1 MCGQEKELWN
11 ELSSSVLWLLLFFSL
26 HTGHLRPGHLSCQC
40 NLMPISLVTEKVMRC
55 HHPLLL
61 SYTFTKWKYNSRKN
75 TTGLYMKRWKKTDLK
90 SVATAGLLGKMAL
103 CKMKAVLHEVSV
115 MGWIVFPQKGILK
128 SQPLAPV
135 NVSLPEKR
143 VFADLIKLRSSRA
156 RLEWALNPMTG
167 VIEQLHSECPTQLG
181 LPLKSGCS

>member
-1 MCGQEKELWN
+1 MFPRNPKRSLTCLSRMLCFLTDIQVLGTEQTDGYVKPNNFLLFCQISIPMRGQEKELWN
-11 ELSSSVLWLLLFFSL
+11 ELSSWVLWLLLFFSL

-75 TTGLYMKRWKKTDLK
+75 ITGLYMKRWKKTDLK

-103 CKMKAVLHEVSV
+103 RKMKAVLHEVSV
-115 MGWIVFPQKGILK
+115 MGWIVFPRKEYW
-128 SQPLAPV
+128 SP
-135 NVSLPEKR
+135 
-143 VFADLIKLRSSRA
+143 
-156 RLEWALNPMTG
+156 NP
-167 VIEQLHSECPTQLG
+167 
-181 LPLKSGCS
+181 